1 MRHIETILERIP
13 DGRAGR
19 ELVDGCLVLEGGAFR
34 GLYTGGV
41 VDALMQNGINIK
53 TVVGVSAGALY
64 GLCYTA
70 GRIGW
75 PSPPGRSWPTIWS
88 LKRISPPASSPRR

>member
-53 TVVGVSAGALY
+53 TY
-64 GLCYTA
+64 YF
-70 GRIGW
+70 W
-75 PSPPGRSWPTIWS
+75 Q
-88 LKRISPPASSPRR
+88 KRVWDKETQTTPA

>member
-1 MRHIETILERIP
+1 MEVSITTRHSLP
-13 DGRAGR
+13 DGRAGK

-41 VDALMQNGINIK
+41 VDTLMQNGINIQ

-75 PSPPGRSWPTIWS
+75 PSRSKS
-88 LKRISPPASSPRR
+88 CCQ